1 MMNSTKEIIQ
11 ILYDNLKKIEAKRT
25 LSKSCYKVNITLI
38 LKTDKYITRQGNY
51 KSRSSKTEKSEKLS
65 QLRGD

>member
-1 MMNSTKEIIQ
+1 MNSTKEITQ
-11 ILYDNLKKIEAKRT
+11 ILYDNLKKIETKRT

-51 KSRSSKTEKSEKLS
+51 KPRSSKTEKSEKLS
-65 QLRGD
+65 QLKGD

>member
-1 MMNSTKEIIQ
+1 MNSTKEIIQ

-51 KSRSSKTEKSEKLS
+51 KSRSSKTEKSEKLP